1 MRNAGLDEAQGKI
14 KIVGRTINNV
24 RYADDSTLMV
34 ESEEELRSLLRKV
47 KEESEKAG
55 LKFNIQKTM
64 PSSSSSSS
72 VAQSCLTLFNPVDCS
87 MPGLPVHPQLPEFTQ
102 IHVH

>member
-14 KIVGRTINNV
+14 KIVGRNINNV

-34 ESEEELRSLLRKV
+34 ESEEKLRSLLRKV

-72 VAQSCLTLFNPVDCS
+72 VAQSCQTLCDS
-87 MPGLPVHPQLPEFTQ
+87 MNRSKPGLPVHHQVPEFTKT
-102 IHVH
+102 HVH